1 MLDEYEDTMA
11 SQMIEEIM
19 KEPDALKK
27 YQNKKKLK
35 KKAKKLQLK
44 YQVDKG
50 IIEESIAK
58 QYLKMICNCIYKK
71 VDETD
76 DKKKEIAYK
85 SFWALALVI
94 GQLFSRLMGD
104 PSPTLLRSKS
114 RHAAIILF
122 LSFCVL
128 VTCHKA

>member
-19 KEPDALKK
+19 KEPDAVKK

-35 KKAKKLQLK
+35 KKVKKLQLK

-76 DKKKEIAYK
+76 DEKKEIAYK
-85 SFWALALVI
+85 SFWALATYLKEQGVTGIIYPKNLV
-94 GQLFSRLMGD
+94 LFNKNDAEPIESTIRE
-104 PSPTLLRSKS
+104 
-114 RHAAIILF
+114 F
-122 LSFCVL
+122 NY
-128 VTCHKA
+128 